1 MSAQALRQCR
11 DALETAKN
19 GLAWYRDRCT
29 DAVDGSDDEASAEID
44 EATAAADAALS
55 AAPAPAE
62 TVTLVGVKNGVE
74 TVLGEVPMPPNMK
87 ARELVREMFG
97 AWEPDDGSDPD
108 LAMAVCEQLIEW
120 MGKQANASLAA
131 PAPAQAVPLTEVQI
145 ADVVREHLTSTYVC
159 TRVWEAWSV
168 GTMTEDDFTPASET
182 DMADDIAGALISAAL
197 TETTNEPS
205 S

>member
-1 MSAQALRQCR
+1 MKKEKALVWFRR
-11 DALETAKN
+11 DL
-19 GLAWYRDRCT
+19 RDH
-29 DAVDGSDDEASAEID
+29 DH
-44 EATAAADAALS
+44 AALS

-131 PAPAQAVPLTEVQI
+131 PAPAQAVPLTERQVERIWLGVTDHGIVSRTI
-145 ADVVREHLTSTYVC
+145 A
-159 TRVWEAWSV
+159 
-168 GTMTEDDFTPASET
+168 
-182 DMADDIAGALISAAL
+182 IKLIRAVERAHNITGGSHG
-197 TETTNEPS
+197 
-205 S
+205 